1 MNINHKFPV
10 ILWTGVAIG
19 LATATAIYAQQV
31 KPAPGYFVAGLEIT
45 DPTKFQ
51 TFVSQVPGTLAPFGG
66 HYIVRPSKV
75 SAVEGDPPKIF
86 ATVATFGD
94 ESCGLCRAKS
104 QRKDGLIG
112 RRVIPVRCLLGAVK
126 WSTPDTG

>member
-1 MNINHKFPV
+1 MNTKHKFA
-10 ILWTGVAIG
+10 LTLLTGVAMG
-19 LATATAIYAQQV
+19 LAAGTAIHAQQV

-45 DPTKFQ
+45 DPAKFQ

-86 ATVATFGD
+86 AIVAFDSAQQATAWYH
-94 ESCGLCRAKS
+94 SPAYQAILPLRLSSAKTTAFIAEGVPP
-104 QRKDGLIG
+104 Q
-112 RRVIPVRCLLGAVK
+112 
-126 WSTPDTG
+126 

>member
-1 MNINHKFPV
+1 MRASARCAI
-10 ILWTGVAIG
+10 VASRGEPIG
-19 LATATAIYAQQV
+19 LAAGTAIHAQQV

-75 SAVEGDPPKIF
+75 SAVEGDSPKIF
-86 ATVATFGD
+86 AIVAFDTAQQAMD
-94 ESCGLCRAKS
+94 WYNSPAYQAILPLRLSSAKTIAFIAEGVLP
-104 QRKDGLIG
+104 Q
-112 RRVIPVRCLLGAVK
+112 
-126 WSTPDTG
+126 

>member
-1 MNINHKFPV
+1 MNVKQKFA
-10 ILWTGVAIG
+10 LTLLTGVASG
-19 LATATAIYAQQV
+19 LTAGIAIHAQQV

-75 SAVEGDPPKIF
+75 SAVEGDSPKIF
-86 ATVATFGD
+86 AIVAFDTAQQAMD
-94 ESCGLCRAKS
+94 WYHSPAYQAILPLRLSSAKTIAFIAEGVLP
-104 QRKDGLIG
+104 Q
-112 RRVIPVRCLLGAVK
+112 
-126 WSTPDTG
+126 